1 MYQLMT
7 TKSAV
12 TPKPRRRRAA
22 GTAAAASPRAAEPHP
37 DKGGAPPAAGAAE
50 EPTAELVEPGE
61 GEHPADLVEGDAD
74 LEALAGAALGGL
86 GDEDADGDGD
96 ILADDF
102 VAGSVPPVGDG
113 AVVEAPAGRRTGS
126 LVKTDPLTAYMHEIR
141 RYPLLSREEEH
152 TLASEYTQTRDP
164 KIGRRLITANLRLV
178 VKIAHEYKRAYHNL
192 LDLVQEG
199 NLGLLQA
206 VQKYDPHRGV
216 KLSSYAAWWIRAYML
231 KFILNNWRLVKIGT
245 TQAQRKLFFNLS
257 KEREKLEL
265 AGFVPTSKLLAER
278 LNVPE
283 QEVTDMQLRLAAS
296 ETSLDAPIGRDDE
309 GGRTQIEM
317 LESASASRPDVT
329 AESDEFRGLLREKLQ
344 AFEKTLSGR
353 EQTLFHERLVSDQPL
368 TLQEVGERYNI
379 SRERA
384 RQIEARLL
392 SRLKVYLKKEL
403 GDAVQVAMG
412 LD

>member
-1 MYQLMT
+1 MT
-7 TKSAV
+7 NHSAV

-22 GTAAAASPRAAEPHP
+22 AATGRRPSSTAAESADSSAADAT
-37 DKGGAPPAAGAAE
+37 K
-50 EPTAELVEPGE
+50 AELVDGE
-61 GEHPADLVEGDAD
+61 GGDGQGGDGEAELSDGDAD
-74 LEALAGAALGGL
+74 LEDLASAALASLPEEEVIADVGE
-86 GDEDADGDGD
+86 GDFPVSVLPVAHYTSEDRQAD
-96 ILADDF
+96 ART
-102 VAGSVPPVGDG
+102 A
-113 AVVEAPAGRRTGS
+113 RRTSS
-126 LVKTDPLTAYMHEIR
+126 LVKSDPLTAYMHEIR

-152 TLASEYTQTRDP
+152 TLASEYVKTGDP
-164 KIGRRLITANLRLV
+164 KIARRLITANLRLV
-178 VKIAHEYKRAYHNL
+178 VKIAHEYKRAYRNL

-257 KEREKLEL
+257 KEREKLEG
-265 AGFVPTSKLLAER
+265 AGFAATSKLLAER
-278 LNVPE
+278 MNVPE

-296 ETSLDAPIGRDDE
+296 ETSLDAPVGRDDE

-317 LESASASRPDVT
+317 LESANASRPDVT

-344 AFEKTLSGR
+344 AFEATLSGR
-353 EQTLFHERLVSDQPL
+353 EQTLFHERLMSDQPL
-368 TLQEVGERYNI
+368 TLQEVGERYQI

-392 SRLKVYLKKEL
+392 GRLKVYLKKEL

>member
-1 MYQLMT
+1 MT
-7 TKSAV
+7 NHSAV

-22 GTAAAASPRAAEPHP
+22 AATGHHPGPSAAES
-37 DKGGAPPAAGAAE
+37 APAAEA
-50 EPTAELVEPGE
+50 TKAELVDGEPAE
-61 GEHPADLVEGDAD
+61 ADLGDGDGDAD
-74 LEALAGAALGGL
+74 LEDLATAALASLPEDEVLTDVGEGDFPVSVLPMANYSGEDRAA
-86 GDEDADGDGD
+86 DART
-96 ILADDF
+96 A
-102 VAGSVPPVGDG
+102 
-113 AVVEAPAGRRTGS
+113 RRTSS
-126 LVKTDPLTAYMHEIR
+126 LVKSDPLTAYMHEIR

-152 TLASEYTQTRDP
+152 TLASEYVKTGDP
-164 KIGRRLITANLRLV
+164 KIARRLITANLRLV
-178 VKIAHEYKRAYHNL
+178 VKIAHEYKRAYRNL

-257 KEREKLEL
+257 KEREKLEG
-265 AGFVPTSKLLAER
+265 AGFVATSKLLAER
-278 LNVPE
+278 MNVPE

-296 ETSLDAPIGRDDE
+296 ETSLDAPVGRDDE

-317 LESASASRPDVT
+317 LESANASRPDVT

-344 AFEKTLSGR
+344 AFESTLSGR
-353 EQTLFHERLVSDQPL
+353 EQTLFHERLMSDQPL
-368 TLQEVGERYNI
+368 TLQEVGERYQI

-392 SRLKVYLKKEL
+392 GRLKVYLKKEL

>member
-1 MYQLMT
+1 MT
-7 TKSAV
+7 NHSAV

-22 GTAAAASPRAAEPHP
+22 AATGHHPGPSAAES
-37 DKGGAPPAAGAAE
+37 APAAEA
-50 EPTAELVEPGE
+50 TKAELVDGEPAE
-61 GEHPADLVEGDAD
+61 ADLGDGDGDAD
-74 LEALAGAALGGL
+74 LEDLATAALASLPEDEVLTDVGEGDFPVSVLPMANYSGEDRAA
-86 GDEDADGDGD
+86 DART
-96 ILADDF
+96 A
-102 VAGSVPPVGDG
+102 
-113 AVVEAPAGRRTGS
+113 RRTSS
-126 LVKTDPLTAYMHEIR
+126 LVKSGPLTAYMHEIR

-152 TLASEYTQTRDP
+152 TLASEYVKTGDP
-164 KIGRRLITANLRLV
+164 KIARRLITANLRLV
-178 VKIAHEYKRAYHNL
+178 VKIAHEYKRAYRNL

-257 KEREKLEL
+257 KEREKLEG
-265 AGFVPTSKLLAER
+265 AGFVATSKLLAER
-278 LNVPE
+278 MNVPE

-296 ETSLDAPIGRDDE
+296 ETSLDAPVGRDDE

-317 LESASASRPDVT
+317 LESANASRPDVT

-344 AFEKTLSGR
+344 AFESTLSGR
-353 EQTLFHERLVSDQPL
+353 EQTLFHERLMSDQPL
-368 TLQEVGERYNI
+368 TLQEVGERYQI

-392 SRLKVYLKKEL
+392 GRLKVYLKKEL

>member
-1 MYQLMT
+1 L
-7 TKSAV
+7 V
-12 TPKPRRRRAA
+12 
-22 GTAAAASPRAAEPHP
+22 
-37 DKGGAPPAAGAAE
+37 DPADG
-50 EPTAELVEPGE
+50 EPTADA
-61 GEHPADLVEGDAD
+61 ADLDADGEVD
-74 LEALAGAALGGL
+74 LEALANGALAT
-86 GDEDADGDGD
+86 
-96 ILADDF
+96 LADDD
-102 VAGSVPPVGDG
+102 VLGEVGDVDFPVSVLP
-113 AVVEAPAGRRTGS
+113 AVAYSSEGGGGDGRSARRSTGS
-126 LVKTDPLTAYMHEIR
+126 LVKSDPLTAYMHEIR

-152 TLASEYTQTRDP
+152 TLASEYIKTKNPNIARQ
-164 KIGRRLITANLRLV
+164 LITANLRLV
-178 VKIAHEYKRAYHNL
+178 VKIAHEYKRAYRNL

-257 KEREKLEL
+257 KEREKLEG
-265 AGFVPTSKLLAER
+265 AGFAATSKLLAER

-317 LESASASRPDVT
+317 LESANASRPDVT

-344 AFEKTLSGR
+344 AFETTLSGR
-353 EQTLFHERLVSDQPL
+353 EQTLFHERLMSDQPL

-392 SRLKVYLKKEL
+392 GRLKVYLKKEL

>member
-1 MYQLMT
+1 MSNQ
-7 TKSAV
+7 SAD
-12 TPKPRRRRAA
+12 TPKPRRRRAVSA
-22 GTAAAASPRAAEPHP
+22 KSSGPDHLAAK
-37 DKGGAPPAAGAAE
+37 DAGAAQGAADA
-50 EPTAELVEPGE
+50 PAAELVDVEPGE
-61 GEHPADLVEGDAD
+61 PAAELGDVDVDAD
-74 LEALAGAALGGL
+74 LEALAGSALAGL
-86 GDEDADGDGD
+86 ADEE
-96 ILADDF
+96 ILAPVADVDF
-102 VAGSVPPVGDG
+102 PVSVLPRSHEGEDRPEGRG
-113 AVVEAPAGRRTGS
+113 GRRTSS

-152 TLASEYTQTRDP
+152 TLASEYIKTRDP
-164 KIGRRLITANLRLV
+164 KIARRLITANLRLV
-178 VKIAHEYKRAYHNL
+178 VKIAHEYKRAYRNL

-257 KEREKLEL
+257 KEREKLEG
-265 AGFVPTSKLLAER
+265 AGFVATSKLLAEKM
-278 LNVPE
+278 NVPE

-296 ETSLDAPIGRDDE
+296 ETSLDAPVGRDDE

-317 LESASASRPDVT
+317 LESGSASRPDVT
-329 AESDEFRGLLREKLQ
+329 AESDEFRGLLRQKLQ
-344 AFEKTLSGR
+344 EFESTLSGR
-353 EQTLFHERLVSDQPL
+353 EKTLFHERLMSDQPL
-368 TLQEVGERYNI
+368 TLQEVGERYQI

-392 SRLKVYLKKEL
+392 GRLKVYLKKEL

>member
-1 MYQLMT
+1 MSNH
-7 TKSAV
+7 SAV

-22 GTAAAASPRAAEPHP
+22 AATGRGPSSSAAESVS
-37 DKGGAPPAAGAAE
+37 AAGADA
-50 EPTAELVEPGE
+50 TKAELVDGEPGD
-61 GEHPADLVEGDAD
+61 GEAELSDGDAD
-74 LEALAGAALGGL
+74 LEDLASAALASLPEEEVIADVGEGEFPVSVLPMAQYTG
-86 GDEDADGDGD
+86 EDRQAD
-96 ILADDF
+96 ART
-102 VAGSVPPVGDG
+102 A
-113 AVVEAPAGRRTGS
+113 RRTSS
-126 LVKTDPLTAYMHEIR
+126 LVKSDPLTAYMHEIR

-152 TLASEYTQTRDP
+152 TLASEYVKTGDP
-164 KIGRRLITANLRLV
+164 KIARRLITANLRLV
-178 VKIAHEYKRAYHNL
+178 VKIAHEYKRAYRNL

-257 KEREKLEL
+257 KEREKLEG
-265 AGFVPTSKLLAER
+265 AGFAATSKLLAER
-278 LNVPE
+278 MNVPE

-296 ETSLDAPIGRDDE
+296 ETSLDAPVGRDDE

-317 LESASASRPDVT
+317 LESANASRPDVT

-344 AFEKTLSGR
+344 AFEATLSGR
-353 EQTLFHERLVSDQPL
+353 EQTLFHERLMSDQPL
-368 TLQEVGERYNI
+368 TLQEVGERYQI

-392 SRLKVYLKKEL
+392 GRLKVYLKKEL